1 METLGAGVGA
11 VLAGLALAVL
21 AVFWIV
27 RSPGAYN
34 QFQDVITEMSRDN
47 QEMRAELA
55 ANDEMTRQL
64 RRELHRAEGRVSQ
77 LEIFAEA
84 QAAHIELLS
93 ARLRALGQL
102 DIPPGPQ
109 PPQASAPQPRG
120 GGTWSEAEPV
130 AVAKKIATL
139 FDADEIYGLAFELEE
154 AEGMVGDTAAKRA
167 RWLVSQ
173 ARHVGKYEQLK
184 ELCRRA
190 RPNGGF

>member
-1 METLGAGVGA
+1 MEALGAGVGV

-34 QFQDVITEMSRDN
+34 QFQDLIVEMSRDN

-55 ANDEMTRQL
+55 ANDEMMRQL
-64 RRELHRAEGRVSQ
+64 RRELHRAEARVSR

-84 QAAHIELLS
+84 QTAYIELLS

-102 DIPPGPQ
+102 DIPAGPQ
-109 PPQASAPQPRG
+109 PPVTDAPQSRG

-139 FDADEIYGLAFELEE
+139 FDADEVHGLAFELGM
-154 AEGMVGDTAAKRA
+154 AEGMTGDTAAKRA

-173 ARHVGKYEQLK
+173 ARHTGKFEQLK
-184 ELCRRA
+184 ELCRQE